1 MPVDHTDPTIR
12 EIFGKLDRYAEEI
25 VALKGTIAA
34 LLTKTGF
41 TDDDIFDWITRSA
54 KKAVGTASA
63 KDAQARAEFYLQETS
78 KNRRLNRERRHPVD

>member
-1 MPVDHTDPTIR
+1 MPVDHNDPTIR

-54 KKAVGTASA
+54 KHPVGTASV
-63 KDAQARAEFYLQETS
+63 KDAQARAEFYLQEPS
-78 KNRRLNRERRHPVD
+78 KYRRLNRERRHPAD